1 MKHIFLG
8 LFVLM
13 TIISSSQVKLGMD
26 KIYTYT
32 PNDTVPSGTAVSL
45 KTVIHNKGNT
55 AFTGTISVIAKID
68 SAGLGTLIY
77 LTSNILS
84 VTLNPNDSTSAIL
97 SFTATAGQN
106 GFKSS
111 GNGNLIVVWPIS
123 KDIQTVDS
131 LSTILVIDNPAGII
145 EYNSSSFS
153 LYPNPAND
161 KIYINQL
168 NGIRCK
174 QIIIYDVLARE
185 IKQEAYSEII
195 DIKDLQTGIYWIL
208 ISNGEKSYRQKFI
221 KQ

>member
-45 KTVIHNKGNT
+45 KTVVHNKGNT

-68 SAGLGTLIY
+68 SVGKFIP
-77 LTSNILS
+77 LTSNTIS
-84 VTLNPNDSTSAIL
+84 VTLNPGDTTITIL
-97 SFTATAGQN
+97 TFTATAGQN

-111 GNGNLIVVWPIS
+111 GNGNTIVVWPIS

-153 LYPNPAND
+153 LYPNTAND

-168 NGIRCK
+168 NGIRFK

>member
-1 MKHIFLG
+1 ML
-8 LFVLM
+8 
-13 TIISSSQVKLGMD
+13 
-26 KIYTYT
+26 
-32 PNDTVPSGTAVSL
+32 
-45 KTVIHNKGNT
+45 
-55 AFTGTISVIAKID
+55 SVIAKID
-68 SAGLGTLIY
+68 SAGKFIL
-77 LTSNILS
+77 LTGNTLS
-84 VTLNPNDSTSAIL
+84 VTLNPGDSTSAIL
-97 SFTATAGQN
+97 TFTANAGQN

-111 GNGNLIVVWPIS
+111 GNGNTIVVWPVS
-123 KDIQTVDS
+123 MNIQTVDS
-131 LSTILVIDNPAGII
+131 LHTNFVIDDHAGII

-161 KIYINQL
+161 KIYIKQI
-168 NGIRCK
+168 NGIRFK